1 MFLGLLSSFWG
12 MRLVTGLEQAHWW
25 AKLVILGLVPPYCW
39 VEIGSRVSGLDLVP
53 VHWCVELGA
62 GPSGSLGSRQ
72 AGLSGW
78 RMQAQYLQR
87 AGLVALWNVRYSQ
100 NSDQVPVPCLGT
112 RTPNH
117 WAPEEGPACRSG
129 DCGFVAQSEVKDPD
143 LLQLFSSPKV
153 ALSLQALCV
162 LDRF

>member
-1 MFLGLLSSFWG
+1 MVWENGAEPRMSPSVKQAAGPGSSLAGAVCPLCAALSLCAWRPLSEAPRGL
-12 MRLVTGLEQAHWW
+12 
-25 AKLVILGLVPPYCW
+25 
-39 VEIGSRVSGLDLVP
+39 
-53 VHWCVELGA
+53 LGA

-78 RMQAQYLQR
+78 RMRAQYLQR